1 MQLSN
6 IMACLDHMERL
17 GIDVD
22 TLTAN
27 GKSLVLCR
35 MSILGIVELFTWL
48 IVLMRLSNFTRDV
61 DGNRLTQIEVAY
73 LYT

>member
-1 MQLSN
+1 
-6 IMACLDHMERL
+6 MERL